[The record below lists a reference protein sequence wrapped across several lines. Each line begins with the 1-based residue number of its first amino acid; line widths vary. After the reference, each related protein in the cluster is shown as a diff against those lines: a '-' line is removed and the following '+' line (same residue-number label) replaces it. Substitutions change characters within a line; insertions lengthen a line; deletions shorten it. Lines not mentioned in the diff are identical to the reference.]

1 MVLIHSLAQIKQAY
15 NWHAFTSQFGKRL
28 KTWDLT
34 KLGNI
39 RKKLN
44 LGGDI
49 ASAQSL
55 FQILNFGNSNQK
67 VRKSKYP
74 SFLVV
79 SAFTGLRIF
88 SGIV

>member
-1 MVLIHSLAQIKQAY
+1 MVLIHLLAQIKQAY

-39 RKKLN
+39 RKTLN

-49 ASAQSL
+49 A
-55 FQILNFGNSNQK
+55 
-67 VRKSKYP
+67 
-74 SFLVV
+74 
-79 SAFTGLRIF
+79 
-88 SGIV
+88 